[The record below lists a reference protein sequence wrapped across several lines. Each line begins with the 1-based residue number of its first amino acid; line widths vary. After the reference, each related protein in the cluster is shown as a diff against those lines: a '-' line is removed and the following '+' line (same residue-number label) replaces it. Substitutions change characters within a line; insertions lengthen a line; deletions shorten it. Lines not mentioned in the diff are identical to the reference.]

1 MSRVPGPRTEGER
14 MPPSVFHHPLF
25 LILMGLIVGVYS
37 GLMGLGG
44 GSVMIPMMVFLLGFP
59 QAMAHGTSLA
69 VMIPPVVLP
78 AVIQYYKA
86 GKADLYVAAFM
97 AVGVIGGSWVGAK
110 LATSIQDS
118 ALMLVFGFVLIYVA
132 GYTIFASLFGKE
144 EIRKS
149 MAFSFVLLGV
159 SVGIYFVAREF
170 AGVATARG

>member
-1 MSRVPGPRTEGER
+1 
-14 MPPSVFHHPLF
+14 MPSSVFHHPAS
-25 LILMGLIVGVYS
+25 LIAMGLIVGVYS

-44 GSVMIPMMVFLLGFP
+44 GSVMIPMMVFLLGFS

-78 AVIQYYKA
+78 AVIQYYNA

-97 AVGVIGGSWVGAK
+97 AIGVIAGSWAGAK

-118 ALMLVFGFVLIYVA
+118 ALKLVFGFVLIYVA
-132 GYTIFASLFGKE
+132 AYTIFASLFGKE

-149 MAFSFVLLGV
+149 MLFSFLMLGV
-159 SVGIYFVAREF
+159 SVGIYLLARQF
-170 AGVATARG
+170 AAAAPRGG